1 MSIQT
6 ATVLKILQVSSC
18 VKIRFNSLSY
28 NKEHEGLFTL
38 KDKHMNI
45 SPDSDTIVCWD
56 IENQKW
62 QDIRTSSIT
71 FFIGIPD
78 DS

>member
-6 ATVLKILQVSSC
+6 GTVLRLLQISSC
-18 VKIRFNSLSY
+18 VEIKFNSLTS
-28 NKEHEGLFTL
+28 NKRHQGLYTL
-38 KDKHMNI
+38 RNKHMNI
-45 SPDSDTIVCWD
+45 SDKSDTIVCWD

-71 FFIGIPD
+71 SFVGIPD
-78 DS
+78 VD

>member
-6 ATVLKILQVSSC
+6 ATVLKVLQRCSC
-18 VKIRFNSLSY
+18 VKIKFKSLTS
-28 NKEHEGLFTL
+28 NKKHEGLFTL

-45 SPDSDTIVCWD
+45 SSDSDTIVCWD

-78 DS
+78 

>member
-18 VKIRFNSLSY
+18 VKIRFRSLTSP
-28 NKEHEGLFTL
+28 KQHEGLFTL

-45 SPDSDTIVCWD
+45 SPDSDTIVCWV

-62 QDIRTSSIT
+62 QDIRVSTIT
-71 FFIGIPD
+71 QFIGIPD
-78 DS
+78 